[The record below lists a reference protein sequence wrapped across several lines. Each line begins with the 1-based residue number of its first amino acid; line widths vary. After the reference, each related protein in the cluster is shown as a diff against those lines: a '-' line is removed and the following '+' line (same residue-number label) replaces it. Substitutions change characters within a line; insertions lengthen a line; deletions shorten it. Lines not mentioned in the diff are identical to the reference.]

1 MSLDKAIDKGK
12 TKEVEWVV
20 RDDVNI
26 KPRGTYTKEELE
38 EMEKAK
44 LKCLELLE
52 KIKQETKSSN
62 NKSTPNH

>member
-38 EMEKAK
+38 EMERKHLEY
-44 LKCLELLE
+44 LKMLE
-52 KIKQETKSSN
+52 KEKQETKAL
-62 NKSTPNH
+62 